1 MSALSM
7 FRKAA
12 HGDIKKSAQKVSDNK
27 KDPPTRLKH
36 LRVVLGKFLKNSS
49 SLSHLLFLPSP
60 YLLPKERKDKKGE
73 KKKSPLLATIFC
85 WSFPYFHDLLTFLWY
100 VTLVFRFRF
109 FPFFNVLGVEGIYI
123 IYIY

>member
-36 LRVVLGKFLKNSS
+36 LRVVLGKFKKNSS

-60 YLLPKERKDKKGE
+60 YLLPKESKDKKGE
-73 KKKSPLLATIFC
+73 KKKVLFLPLFSVDRFPIFM
-85 WSFPYFHDLLTFLWY
+85 T
-100 VTLVFRFRF
+100 
-109 FPFFNVLGVEGIYI
+109 
-123 IYIY
+123 